1 MASDG
6 FCPRCDVVN
15 EDIDHLIRG
24 YKCSMMVWD
33 SLPTCRPTTI
43 VSTGD
48 ILDCLMSNLCNG
60 GQVEG
65 ASCVDLSRSDYV
77 EMGGK
82 FFVVKIE
89 DEQFSIEKQEELRG
103 IIPVGRAGTLIPVEG
118 GSVVENSE
126 DVRRLSVDG
135 DKATHEDSYERVGVS
150 VSPITLKPNFEN
162 LAEMVGINNKRS
174 GSLGENY
181 ATTDKFFEG
190 VSGQERGK
198 GPSKEKARDEVVIV
212 GPMTEISSVVMG
224 GAPVGV
230 KEVLSGTPGLFQVE
244 GSVPGSGSKSI
255 RGRLKKHSMTL
266 RSKQNS
272 ELRNLEDDVAK
283 VLEKGLALGLNFNGR
298 KEELLDIIAKRDVMN
313 DNRFRDLVRRLV
325 LTYKAKGC

>member
-1 MASDG
+1 MPEACVEAVGNSG
-6 FCPRCDVVN
+6 SENEIRLTYLCCRCWFESQLTWRYCYCQIN
-15 EDIDHLIRG
+15 
-24 YKCSMMVWD
+24 
-33 SLPTCRPTTI
+33 
-43 VSTGD
+43 
-48 ILDCLMSNLCNG
+48 
-60 GQVEG
+60 
-65 ASCVDLSRSDYV
+65 V

-82 FFVVKIE
+82 CFVVKIE
-89 DEQFSIEKQEELRG
+89 EEQFSIEKQEELLG
-103 IIPVGRAGTLIPVEG
+103 IIPVGRVGTLIPVEG

-150 VSPITLKPNFEN
+150 AGV
-162 LAEMVGINNKRS
+162 KRS
-174 GSLGENY
+174 GSLGGNY
-181 ATTDKFFEG
+181 AATDKFFEG

-212 GPMTEISSVVMG
+212 GPMTDISSVVMG
-224 GAPVGV
+224 CAPVGV
-230 KEVLSGTPGLFQVE
+230 KEVSSGTPGLFQVE
-244 GSVPGSGSKSI
+244 GSVPGSSSKSI

-313 DNRFRDLVRRLV
+313 DNRFRDLVRRLAATIIV
-325 LTYKAKGC
+325 SAEPEKIPQRLGVTGLALLYANIIN